1 MQNELLNVMNDGQ
14 KKIKIAYVLGALN
27 HGGLENLTLDI
38 CRNANEFECMC
49 IYRNDGNLSSAFR
62 DANIDMLHIPRKGS
76 LLRYMWQLRKAI
88 KNQQID
94 ILHSQT
100 ASNTLILGLCL
111 IGCKK
116 RIITTIH
123 SFSFLNASELYKR
136 FVFAVS
142 EKVLFVSNYQMN
154 MYIQKYPSRLRK
166 KCSVLYNGIDST
178 KFERKYDIP
187 DIYQNAKGIIKLC
200 VVGNIRK
207 ARTYEVIIEA
217 MHRLRLEGIKNISLY
232 IVGNTPREEQYLLD
246 YYMNLCNEYGIDDI
260 VHFVGGRNDVPAILQ
275 HSDIYIMSSIET
287 FGISI
292 VEAMMSGVPVIVN
305 DFDVMQEVTKYGKL
319 AMLYK
324 TNKADDLANKLKQ
337 LLEHLEKYKQ
347 IAQSNAICIKDKYS
361 IQEYIYQSSEL
372 YKRLL

>member
-1 MQNELLNVMNDGQ
+1 MQNELLNVMNNGQ
-14 KKIKIAYVLGALN
+14 KKIKVAYVLGALN

-62 DANIDMLHIPRKGS
+62 DANIDMLHITRKGS

-88 KNQQID
+88 NNQQID

-100 ASNTLILGLCL
+100 ASNTLILSLCL

-136 FVFAVS
+136 FVLAVS

-154 MYIQKYPSRLRK
+154 MYIQEYPSRLRK

-178 KFERKYDIP
+178 KFEKKYDVP
-187 DIYQNAKGIIKLC
+187 DIYQNARTVMKLC
-200 VVGNIRK
+200 VVGNIRQ

-217 MHRLRLEGIKNISLY
+217 MHRLRLEGIKNIGLY
-232 IVGNTPREEQYLLD
+232 IVGNTPKEEKYLLD
-246 YYMNLCNEYGIDDI
+246 YYKNLCNEYGIDDI

-305 DFDVMQEVTKYGKL
+305 DFDVMKEVTGDGKL

-324 TNKADDLANKLKQ
+324 TNDATDLFEKLQLMMRNIDQYKNQAADRIKFVKSTYSLTHCVNKL
-337 LLEHLEKYKQ
+337 Y
-347 IAQSNAICIKDKYS
+347 N
-361 IQEYIYQSSEL
+361 L
-372 YKRLL
+372 YFVN

>member
-14 KKIKIAYVLGALN
+14 KKIKVAYVLGALN

-76 LLRYMWQLRKAI
+76 LLRYMWQLRKSI
-88 KNQQID
+88 NNQQID

-136 FVFAVS
+136 FVLAVS
-142 EKVLFVSNYQMN
+142 EKILFVSNYQMN
-154 MYIQKYPSRLRK
+154 MYIQRCPSRLRK

-217 MHRLRLEGIKNISLY
+217 MYRLRLEGINNIGLY
-232 IVGNTPREEQYLLD
+232 IVGNTPKEEQYLLD
-246 YYMNLCNEYGIDDI
+246 YYKNLCNEYGIDDI

-305 DFDVMQEVTKYGKL
+305 DFDVMKEVTDNGKL

-324 TNKADDLANKLKQ
+324 TNDATDLLDKLQLMIRNIDQYENQAADRTKFVRNTYSLTHCVNKL
-337 LLEHLEKYKQ
+337 Y
-347 IAQSNAICIKDKYS
+347 N
-361 IQEYIYQSSEL
+361 L
-372 YKRLL
+372 YFVN

>member
-62 DANIDMLHIPRKGS
+62 DANINMLHIPRKGS

-187 DIYQNAKGIIKLC
+187 DIYQNA
-200 VVGNIRK
+200 
-207 ARTYEVIIEA
+207 
-217 MHRLRLEGIKNISLY
+217 
-232 IVGNTPREEQYLLD
+232 
-246 YYMNLCNEYGIDDI
+246 
-260 VHFVGGRNDVPAILQ
+260 
-275 HSDIYIMSSIET
+275 
-287 FGISI
+287 
-292 VEAMMSGVPVIVN
+292 
-305 DFDVMQEVTKYGKL
+305 
-319 AMLYK
+319 
-324 TNKADDLANKLKQ
+324 
-337 LLEHLEKYKQ
+337 
-347 IAQSNAICIKDKYS
+347 
-361 IQEYIYQSSEL
+361 
-372 YKRLL
+372 